1 MPQIR
6 LTVKMAKEL
15 KITELDLPSDNLFMP
30 YDDWYWDVTRILR
43 KKVFIFMHIKTR
55 IGLAIPAYEIGGTSG
70 LLECFP
76 LLLREFLNELGYEK
90 MADEA
95 YDFFTAPLSALHFVK
110 TDNKSI
116 LRHIST
122 FKFILDFD
130 AHKANNIDQI
140 LCDSTSRYWLK
151 HMIKDNDNPKDYTT
165 PLKLAEALFKWESE
179 LN

>member
-1 MPQIR
+1 MLQIR

-15 KITELDLPSDNLFMP
+15 KITELGLPSDNCFMP

-76 LLLREFLNELGYEK
+76 LLLREFFNELGYEK
-90 MADEA
+90 IADEA
-95 YDFFTAPLSALHFVK
+95 YDFFTAPLNALHFVK

-116 LRHIST
+116 LRYISD
-122 FKFILDFD
+122 FKYILDFD
-130 AHKANNIDQI
+130 ARKANHVNQL
-140 LCDSTSRYWLK
+140 LCDLTSRYWLK
-151 HMIKDNDNPKDYTT
+151 RLMKDTDNPKDYTT
-165 PLKLAEALFKWESE
+165 PLELTKALFKQEP
-179 LN
+179 

>member
-6 LTVKMAKEL
+6 LTAKMAKEL
-15 KITELDLPSDNLFMP
+15 KITELGFPSDNLFRI

-43 KKVFIFMHIKTR
+43 KKIFIFMHIKTR

-90 MADEA
+90 IADEA
-95 YDFFTAPLSALHFVK
+95 YDFFNTPLAELHFVK

-116 LRHIST
+116 LRYISA

-130 AHKANNIDQI
+130 ARKANNINQI

-151 HMIKDNDNPKDYTT
+151 HLIKDTENPKDYTT
-165 PLKLAEALFKWESE
+165 PLKLTRGLFKQES
-179 LN
+179 